1 MSDLNKYKYIIED
14 GYNTNYISCLILSL
28 FLEKNIINNIFIET
42 SYNNPKIIY
51 IQEIIKKIIFDFKSY
66 NIVNSNIL
74 NYFRNILFFENY
86 KSLDK
91 ILENN
96 CIISLYDF
104 LYNLYNLP
112 KIEFMNLCEIGK
124 IETCTYLT
132 IKIKENTNI
141 KTLINNNYNTKIL
154 NNIPHFLGIYLMR
167 NTNERIEIDIQ
178 KKININSIYY
188 YSDMINKN
196 EKNKLIWEISSIICF
211 DNFYY
216 SYINLNN
223 NWILLNEKEIPII
236 KKINIKDYENDI
248 KLKSLF
254 VIYKYKK

>member
-1 MSDLNKYKYIIED
+1 
-14 GYNTNYISCLILSL
+14 
-28 FLEKNIINNIFIET
+28 
-42 SYNNPKIIY
+42 
-51 IQEIIKKIIFDFKSY
+51 
-66 NIVNSNIL
+66 
-74 NYFRNILFFENY
+74 
-86 KSLDK
+86 
-91 ILENN
+91 
-96 CIISLYDF
+96 
-104 LYNLYNLP
+104 
-112 KIEFMNLCEIGK
+112 
-124 IETCTYLT
+124 
-132 IKIKENTNI
+132 
-141 KTLINNNYNTKIL
+141 
-154 NNIPHFLGIYLMR
+154 MR